1 MDWML
6 GASNFAFGVSEY
18 FTVIGTVEWT
28 VRSTR
33 PFSSSSFKRRVTVV
47 EDELTLFLM
56 SVKCRGMFLWS
67 RTINM
72 CKSLDLLSELSS
84 LSTCE
89 KTGSHS
95 AIVFISVS
103 TVSKQYLISRLICV
117 RGIRRKMHFSL
128 NKRNVLDKSTY

>member
-72 CKSLDLLSELSS
+72 CKSLDLLSKLSS

-95 AIVFISVS
+95 AIVFISDS
-103 TVSKQYLISRLICV
+103 NCFKTVFDFTVDLCMRHSSKDELFVKQAKCL
-117 RGIRRKMHFSL
+117 G
-128 NKRNVLDKSTY
+128 